1 MRESPSKSLTAIKR
15 NLFARGEKRFVLGFG
30 AEAFKG
36 VYASIRMVNAGLG
49 LPATLS
55 VNVDVA
61 NGTFWTEGPLVN
73 SAMALMQTSNV
84 SIMINNLRDG
94 RDGPAFRALAKMKR
108 LHVYINHKNQKA
120 SKGKEFVIDY
130 FKLTSARTETF
141 KTMDTKT
148 NKEKEVTYM
157 AYFAE
162 KYDVRLQHPDLPL
175 VVMTAGKGK
184 IVYPME
190 LCYIPVNQRYNSK
203 LNDRQVKPAHSQDD
217 HDGANICADF
227 RNDQVCRYSTA

>member
-1 MRESPSKSLTAIKR
+1 MRETPSKSLTAIKR
-15 NLFARGEKRFVLGFG
+15 NFFARGEKRFVLGFG

-49 LPATLS
+49 VPATLS

-73 SAMALMQTSNV
+73 SAMALMQVSNV
-84 SIMINNLRDG
+84 PTMINSLRDG

-108 LHVYINHKNQKA
+108 LHVYINHKNQTA

-130 FKLTSARTETF
+130 FKLNSARTETF
-141 KTMDTKT
+141 KTMDPNT
-148 NKEKEVTYM
+148 NKEKETTYM
-157 AYFAE
+157 TYFQE
-162 KYDVRLQHPDLPL
+162 KYNVRLQHPDLPL

-203 LNDRQVKPAHSQDD
+203 LNDRQVNLAHS
-217 HDGANICADF
+217 HDGFDDANICTDF
-227 RNDQVCRYSTA
+227 RDDQVCRHSTA